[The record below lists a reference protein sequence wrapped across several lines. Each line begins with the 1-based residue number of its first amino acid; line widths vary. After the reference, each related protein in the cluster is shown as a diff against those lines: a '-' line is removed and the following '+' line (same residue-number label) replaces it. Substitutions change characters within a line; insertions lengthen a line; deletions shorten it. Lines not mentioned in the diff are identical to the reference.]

1 MLIKG
6 QLIHKNKTPVSKWSI
21 CVLLIGISAVVFS
34 RPVDAHLAPL
44 AEQYFGGANSN
55 ELTFSRSDSEE
66 GFVLK
71 PGRKAPT
78 FQLEGLGGDSYSLT
92 DKPAKPV
99 LINFWASWC
108 DPCRLE
114 APILNRL
121 YDQYN
126 SRLEIFGVNVT
137 KYDRHKD
144 VKQFVASLDL
154 KYPILMDQRGEV
166 FSAYKG
172 MAFPMSILVG
182 TDGRIKEVMLGM
194 FHEDELEARILKVLD
209 AEKQASAL
217 TR

>member
-1 MLIKG
+1 MLIKAL
-6 QLIHKNKTPVSKWSI
+6 LIRKNKTPVSKWFI

-44 AEQYFGGANSN
+44 AEQSFGGTISN
-55 ELTFSRSDSEE
+55 ELTFSWSDVEE

-71 PGRKAPT
+71 PGQKAPT
-78 FQLEGLGGDSYSLT
+78 FQLEGLSGGSYSLT
-92 DKPAKPV
+92 HKPAKPV

-154 KYPILMDQRGEV
+154 KYSILMDQRGEV

-209 AEKQASAL
+209 AEKQASAFD
-217 TR
+217 